1 MFEYLR
7 LKIIEI
13 KLISLVLRVFLLVTR
28 RVAIPVKLKENKPVI
43 VEKKKPKKMTPI
55 RIRKEFPETWL
66 WSSIKLK

>member
-1 MFEYLR
+1 MF
-7 LKIIEI
+7 
-13 KLISLVLRVFLLVTR
+13 FLLVTR